1 MKISHNNYLEYVEK
15 KSPNTREAWT
25 LLKAFVVGGI
35 ICMVGQVLMD
45 IYSDT
50 FWMFTEVQIASAVSG
65 TLIFIGA
72 TLTGLGLYDQ
82 IGAFAGAGS
91 MVPITGF
98 ANSVVSPALEFKTE
112 GMIYGLASKM
122 FVIAGPIIVYGVI
135 GSGLVGLVYYFIYM
149 LG

>member
-1 MKISHNNYLEYVEK
+1 MKISHNNYIDYVEK

-25 LLKAFVVGGI
+25 LVKAFVVGGL
-35 ICMVGQVLMD
+35 ICMVGQLLMD

-72 TLTGLGLYDQ
+72 TLTGLGFYDEL
-82 IGAFAGAGS
+82 GAFAGAGS

-98 ANSVVSPALEFKTE
+98 ANSVVSPALEFKSE